1 MATHLQRETAPD
13 MSSLP
18 TGAGT
23 TVPRGPS
30 VARDIVALATR
41 APSLHNTQPWRWR
54 IVSEEVLELFAAHDR
69 QLSVLDPRGR
79 LMTLSLGAALHHAM
93 VAARAV
99 DRAVE
104 VERFPAGGPPDLV
117 ARVHLG
123 GSVPAGPA
131 ERIALS
137 SLVARRTDRRPFS
150 SWELPEERLRHLGEV
165 ATSYGVTTVR
175 LDARQRVSVERLVA
189 SAAGHHEASPVT
201 EAELAQWWGGDRE
214 HAGVPGA
221 LVPDRLLDPLGIGR
235 CGAGALEV
243 GEEEDCAS
251 QHTAVLAL
259 CHPDDS
265 AAGWLASGEAMS
277 AMWLEAVS
285 EGLGMVPVSLPV
297 EVAEVRDRLR
307 EEVLGLLAHPQL
319 LLQVGWPHT
328 ASSRLA
334 PSPRRPLDDVIVP

>member
-1 MATHLQRETAPD
+1 MTTHAPCETALA
-13 MSSLP
+13 MSRAATP
-18 TGAGT
+18 AGT
-23 TVPRGPS
+23 GQPAPS
-30 VARDIVALATR
+30 VARDVVALATR

-54 IVSEEVLELFAAHDR
+54 IVSDDALELFAAHDR
-69 QLSVLDPRGR
+69 QLRVLDPRGR

-99 DRAVE
+99 DRAVT
-104 VERFPAGGPPDLV
+104 VERFPVGGPPDLV
-117 ARVHLG
+117 ARLHLG
-123 GSVPAGPA
+123 EVVHAGPA

-150 SWELPEERLRHLGEV
+150 SWELPEDRLRHLGEL
-165 ATSYGVTTVR
+165 AASYGVTTVR
-175 LDARQRVSVERLVA
+175 LDARQRVAVQRLVA
-189 SAAGHHEASPVT
+189 AAAGHQEASPLT
-201 EAELAQWWGGDRE
+201 AGELAQWWGGDRE
-214 HAGVPGA
+214 DAGVPGA

-235 CGAGALEV
+235 CEGGALDV
-243 GEEEDCAS
+243 GVVDDCAS

-259 CHPDDS
+259 CHPDDGPD
-265 AAGWLASGEAMS
+265 GWLATGEAMS
-277 AMWLEAVS
+277 AVWLEAVS

-307 EEVLGLLAHPQL
+307 EDVLGLLAHPQL

-328 ASSRLA
+328 ASARLA